1 MRDRADEAL
10 PCNRPLTLRPFGRL
24 RDHPSTL
31 RRAQGPQGQGP
42 PFDPS
47 TLRQAQGPQAQGTP
61 FDPST
66 SSGTALRPFD
76 RLRDRRGRGAPLT
89 VWLIKKADIVRKR
102 HFHKDKSLFLCQCQ
116 LLVVPLYPIL
126 DWRVVVLSSEL
137 LDSVLERPTSSTLL
151 LYTFVI
157 PA

>member
-10 PCNRPLTLRPFGRL
+10 PCNRP
-24 RDHPSTL
+24 STL
-31 RRAQGPQGQGP
+31 RRAQGPQ
-42 PFDPS
+42 
-47 TLRQAQGPQAQGTP
+47 AQGP
-61 FDPST
+61 
-66 SSGTALRPFD
+66 
-76 RLRDRRGRGAPLT
+76 PLT
-89 VWLIKKADIVRKR
+89 VWLIKKAGIVRKR
-102 HFHKDKSLFLCQCQ
+102 DFHKDKSLFLCQCQ
-116 LLVVPLYPIL
+116 LLIVHLYPIL

>member
-10 PCNRPLTLRPFGRL
+10 PCNRP
-24 RDHPSTL
+24 STL
-31 RRAQGPQGQGP
+31 RQAQGPWAQGP

-47 TLRQAQGPQAQGTP
+47 TGLGTVG
-61 FDPST
+61 PST
-66 SSGTALRPFD
+66 SSGTALRQVQGP
-76 RLRDRRGRGAPLT
+76 PLT

-102 HFHKDKSLFLCQCQ
+102 DFHKDKSLFLCQCQ
-116 LLVVPLYPIL
+116 LLIVHLYPIL